1 METGRADAPQSGE
14 SGSCALGGAT
24 WTPRSPVARVRSP
37 SESARL
43 PSLAYSEAFHYGFGS
58 RARRVGPPTPQ
69 PLPEPHLLRLRPTS
83 LRTQD
88 ISHLLTGVF
97 RNLYTNEVVGED
109 LSASLIKARGSED
122 ARHEEF
128 VDELQ
133 RIREVYKQRLDEV
146 EMLERHIIQARAR
159 ALAEKERIMQQ
170 AKVHVLENFITVPP
184 VKSIFRWCVDSELL
198 QKHHLISPDDYY
210 SDTVPFCS
218 APKGVSIPG
227 YSKLT
232 FSCEKHSVPK
242 KHLTKKLKAS
252 SEEMLT
258 KVKDE
263 LNYTVDSRTGDL
275 SLKGKRK
282 TVKAGPSKNAK
293 WMSHLH
299 VPQRELERLLL
310 VRMESRN
317 RFLKNPR
324 FFPPNTPHGGKSL
337 LFPPKKPVLTGDFP
351 SGDLEES
358 CVDTP
363 VFLAKPSIGFFT
375 DYEIGPVYEMVIS
388 LQNTTATSRYLR
400 VIPPSTP
407 YFALGLGMFPGKGGM
422 VAPGMTCQYTVQFF
436 PDCLGDFDDFIL
448 VETQSAHTLLIPLQA
463 RRPPPVLTLSPVLD
477 CGYCL
482 IGGMKITRF
491 ICKNVGFS
499 VGKFCIMPKKS
510 WPPPSFRAVA
520 TIGFVEQPP
529 FGILPSVF
537 ELAPGQA
544 ICMEVLFL
552 PTSLEKAEQTF
563 IVVCDN
569 CQIKELVTVGIGQ
582 LVALDLIYISGE
594 ESHPEPGELT
604 DLTAQ
609 HFIRFEPENLRS
621 TAGKQLIIRNATHVE
636 LAFHWQIMK
645 PNLQS
650 LMPGETYSL
659 DSLKYHPDRETA
671 FSILPERGVLGP
683 HTDHEFIL
691 TFSPHELRDFHS
703 VLQMV
708 LEEVP
713 EPLSLELENLKDSSF
728 SVDDVIVL
736 EIEVK
741 GSVEPFQLLLEPY
754 ALIIPGENYV
764 GINVK
769 KDFKMW
775 NNSKSPIR
783 YLWGKISDCHIIEV
797 EPCAGTIEPN
807 EVEDFELSFTG
818 GVPGPVSQDL
828 LCEIQNSP
836 SPVVLHIE
844 AAFKVP
850 SGGLGNWVGQKGGRG
865 RAQSL
870 LPWQPSD
877 RPLWVCQGPA
887 LVISVSAL
895 QFGLLRLGQKATNS
909 IQIQNISQ
917 LPATWCMKESPVYL
931 QERHEDVSPF
941 DIEPSSG
948 QIHPLGE
955 CRVNIT
961 LEAKQCQRLQTV
973 LELEVVNGTW
983 SYLPVY
989 AEVQEPYVYLQNSH
1003 VEVRNL
1009 YLGVPAKATIT
1020 LINGTLLPTRFHW
1033 SKLLGHQASVCTA
1046 KVSPRRGTLG
1056 PSEERQLN
1064 LELTAHTE
1072 EELSDLALPCTVSG
1086 MTDPLVLGI
1095 SGKPQGLQVAIA
1107 ISMEGSDSS
1116 VPSTALWPGHLEE
1129 LRLDFG
1135 SKVPLRTRMNCQL
1148 ILTNHSPIQT
1158 PFTLKFEYFGS
1169 PQNSLNQKPSLPNMP
1184 PALLKT
1190 SRIREHLAKRE
1201 QLNFME
1207 SMLSHG
1213 KGAAFFP
1220 HISQGTLGAHQQL
1233 SIDITGYAN
1242 MWGEYWDNLICT
1254 VGDLP
1259 PAVIPV
1265 HMAVVGCPI
1274 SSQRTTYYTTDQLQ
1288 KEPIIRFGT
1297 QVSGGDTVTRVLRLN
1312 NSSPCDIRLDWETYT
1327 PEDREDRLLELL
1339 VFYGPP
1345 FPLRDQAGNDLSC
1358 PETPESSSSFWSSS
1372 PSNTSDS
1379 SHEAAQSAEG
1389 SDRASQKIISVV
1401 LREHDGVPADHLYC
1415 ISPKQVVVP
1424 TGGSSTISISYTPMV
1439 LGPEVLHKVECVGY
1453 ALGFMSL
1460 DDEAERELP
1469 GRRHRLQ
1476 DFAAGPLRLDLCGYV
1491 RPAQL
1496 SMELDYGGGV
1506 EFRHQASDLIP
1517 EQPCTGVLS
1526 ELMTTHHLKL
1536 TNTTEIPQYFQLLV
1550 SRPFSVSQEGASRS
1564 RRAPGPGREQ
1574 GCEEEPA
1581 KASKQLVLHPQE
1593 NMLVN
1598 VSFSLSLELLSY
1610 QKLPADQM
1618 LPGVDIRQH
1627 ASGEKEMVF
1636 TQSLLLEYANHTTQV
1651 VPLRATVAVPEL
1663 QLSTSWVDFG
1673 TCFVNQERV
1682 REVYLMNLSG
1692 CRSYWAVLM
1701 GQQDPDKDL
1710 AAFRVSPNSGLLE
1723 ARLVNAPPNTITLQ
1737 VFFTAR
1743 SSELYESTLVVE
1755 GMLGEKAC
1763 TLRLRGRG
1771 SYDERYMS
1779 LHQL

>member
-1 METGRADAPQSGE
+1 METGRGREGLSAE
-14 SGSCALGGAT
+14 SGSYAFRGAT
-24 WTPRSPVARVRSP
+24 WTPTSHLAGIRSP
-37 SESARL
+37 SESAWL
-43 PSLAYSEAFHYGFGS
+43 SSLTYSEAFHYGFGG
-58 RARRVGPPTPQ
+58 RARR
-69 PLPEPHLLRLRPTS
+69 PLPEPQLLSLRPTS
-83 LRTQD
+83 LRSQD
-88 ISHLLTGVF
+88 ISHLLTGLF
-97 RNLYTNEVVGED
+97 RNLYTNEVIGED
-109 LSASLIKARGSED
+109 LSANLIKARGSED

-133 RIREVYKQRLDEV
+133 RVRRPRSPARSLPLLSGDAVASRPRTVRGVPGRAPRKAGPRRTQPLDKC
-146 EMLERHIIQARAR
+146 Q
-159 ALAEKERIMQQ
+159 
-170 AKVHVLENFITVPP
+170 
-184 VKSIFRWCVDSELL
+184 
-198 QKHHLISPDDYY
+198 HLP
-210 SDTVPFCS
+210 
-218 APKGVSIPG
+218 GVSVPG
-227 YSKLT
+227 CSKLT
-232 FSCEKHSVPK
+232 FGCEKRSVPK
-242 KHLTKKLKAS
+242 KHLTKKLEAS
-252 SEEMLT
+252 CQKTLIKSQ
-258 KVKDE
+258 DE
-263 LNYTVDSRTGDL
+263 LDYTVDSLTGDL
-275 SLKGKRK
+275 CSKAKRK
-282 TVKAGPSKNAK
+282 AVKVVSLGL
-293 WMSHLH
+293 MSLGH
-299 VPQRELERLLL
+299 VHCYLKEL
-310 VRMESRN
+310 
-317 RFLKNPR
+317 P
-324 FFPPNTPHGGKSL
+324 
-337 LFPPKKPVLTGDFP
+337 LTFGQ
-351 SGDLEES
+351 
-358 CVDTP
+358 
-363 VFLAKPSIGFFT
+363 
-375 DYEIGPVYEMVIS
+375 MVIS

-400 VIPPSTP
+400 VLPPSTP

-422 VAPGMTCQYTVQFF
+422 VAPGMTCQYIVQFF

-448 VETQSAHTLLIPLQA
+448 VETQSAHPLLIPLQA

-482 IGGMKITRF
+482 IGGMKVTRF

-520 TIGFVEQPP
+520 TIGFIEQHP

-544 ICMEVLFL
+544 ICVEVLFL

-563 IVVCDN
+563 IIVCDN

-594 ESHPEPGELT
+594 ESQPEPGELT

-609 HFIRFEPENLRS
+609 HFIRFEPENLQS
-621 TAGKQLIIRNATHVE
+621 TARKQLIIRNATHVE

-645 PNLQS
+645 PNLQP

-671 FSILPERGVLGP
+671 FSILPERGVLSP

-691 TFSPHELRDFHS
+691 SFSPHEPRDFHS

-708 LEEVP
+708 LEDVP
-713 EPLSLELENLKDSSF
+713 EPMNLEQENLKDFSY

-736 EIEVK
+736 DIEVK
-741 GSVEPFQLLLEPY
+741 GSVEPFQVLLEPY
-754 ALIIPGENYV
+754 ALIIPGENYI

-769 KDFKMW
+769 KNFKMW

-797 EPCAGTIEPN
+797 EPCMGTIEPS

-818 GVPGPVSQDL
+818 GVPGPTSQDL

-844 AAFKVP
+844 AAFK
-850 SGGLGNWVGQKGGRG
+850 
-865 RAQSL
+865 
-870 LPWQPSD
+870 
-877 RPLWVCQGPA
+877 GPA
-887 LVISVSAL
+887 LVINVSAL
-895 QFGLLRLGQKATNS
+895 QFGLLRLGQKATDS
-909 IQIQNISQ
+909 IQIQNVSQ
-917 LPATWCMKESPVYL
+917 LPATWCMKESLVCL
-931 QERHEDVSPF
+931 QERREGVSPF

-973 LELEVVNGTW
+973 LELEV
-983 SYLPVY
+983 
-989 AEVQEPYVYLQNSH
+989 
-1003 VEVRNL
+1003 
-1009 YLGVPAKATIT
+1009 
-1020 LINGTLLPTRFHW
+1020 
-1033 SKLLGHQASVCTA
+1033 LLGRQASVCTA
-1046 KVSPRRGTLG
+1046 RASPRRGTLG
-1056 PSEERQLN
+1056 PSEERHIS
-1064 LELTAHTE
+1064 LELATHTQD
-1072 EELSDLALPCTVSG
+1072 ELSDLALPCTVSG
-1086 MTDPLVLGI
+1086 MKEPLVLGI

-1107 ISMEGSDSS
+1107 ISMEGSDSRGLSGRGQGWPVTSCPGPGRGS
-1116 VPSTALWPGHLEE
+1116 VPSTELWPGRLEE

-1135 SKVPLRTRMNCQL
+1135 SKVPLRTHVSCPL
-1148 ILTNHSPIQT
+1148 ILTNRSPIQT

-1169 PQNSLNQKPSLPNMP
+1169 PQDSLNQKPSVPDMP

-1190 SRIREHLAKRE
+1190 SRIREHLARRE

-1220 HISQGTLGAHQQL
+1220 HISQGMLGAHQQL
-1233 SIDITGYAN
+1233 SIDISGYAN

-1259 PAVIPV
+1259 PTVIPV

-1274 SSQRTTYYTTDQLQ
+1274 SSRRTTYYTTDPLQ
-1288 KEPIIRFGT
+1288 KEPVVRFGT

-1327 PEDREDRLLELL
+1327 PEDREDRLVELL
-1339 VFYGPP
+1339 VYYGPP
-1345 FPLRDQAGNDLSC
+1345 FPLRDQAGNDFSC
-1358 PETPESSSSFWSSS
+1358 PETPERSSSFWSPS
-1372 PSNTSDS
+1372 PSGASDS
-1379 SHEAAQSAEG
+1379 SHEAAQAAE
-1389 SDRASQKIISVV
+1389 DRCGVSNRARQKLISVL
-1401 LREHDGVPADHLYC
+1401 LREHDGVPADHLYS

-1424 TGGSSTISISYTPMV
+1424 AGGSSTISISFSPTG
-1439 LGPEVLHKVECVGY
+1439 LGAGIPHKMACLGY

-1460 DDEAERELP
+1460 DEEVERELP
-1469 GRRHRLQ
+1469 GRRRRLQ
-1476 DFAAGPLRLDLCGYV
+1476 DFAVGPLRLDLCSYV

-1496 SMELDYGGGV
+1496 SVELDYGGGV

-1526 ELMTTHHLKL
+1526 ELLSTHHLKL
-1536 TNTTEIPQYFQLLV
+1536 SNTTEIPQYFRLLV
-1550 SRPFSVSQEGASRS
+1550 SRPFSVAQGGASRS
-1564 RRAPGPGREQ
+1564 RSAPGPEP
-1574 GCEEEPA
+1574 GCEEEQA
-1581 KASKQLVLHPQE
+1581 TGGKRLVLHPQE

-1618 LPGVDIRQH
+1618 LPGVDIRQR

-1636 TQSLLLEYANHTTQV
+1636 TQNLLLEYANQTAQV

-1673 TCFVNQERV
+1673 TCFVNQGQV
-1682 REVYLMNLSG
+1682 REVDLMNLSG
-1692 CRSYWAVLM
+1692 CRSYWAVLT
-1701 GQQDPDKDL
+1701 GQQEPDKDP

-1723 ARLVNAPPNTITLQ
+1723 ARLVNAPPNSITLQ

-1755 GMLGEKAC
+1755 GVLGEKAC

-1771 SYDERYMS
+1771 SYDEKYVS
-1779 LHQL
+1779 PHQL

>member
-1 METGRADAPQSGE
+1 METGRASGRLSAE
-14 SGSCALGGAT
+14 SRSYAFQGAT
-24 WTPRSPVARVRSP
+24 WTPTSPAAGGRSL
-37 SESARL
+37 SESTRL
-43 PSLAYSEAFHYGFGS
+43 SSLTHSEASHYGVAG
-58 RARRVGPPTPQ
+58 RARPVGPFTLQ
-69 PLPEPHLLRLRPTS
+69 PLSEPQLLSLRPTS

-88 ISHLLTGVF
+88 ISHLLTSVF
-97 RNLYTNEVVGED
+97 RNLYTNEVIGED
-109 LSASLIKARGSED
+109 LCASLIKARGSED

-159 ALAEKERIMQQ
+159 ALAEDERITQMAQ
-170 AKVHVLENFITVPP
+170 VHVLDTFVKLPP
-184 VKSIFRWCVDSELL
+184 AKTMFRWCVDSELL

-210 SDTVPFCS
+210 SDIVPFCS
-218 APKGVSIPG
+218 APKGISMPG
-227 YSKLT
+227 CSKLT
-232 FSCEKHSVPK
+232 FSCEKRSVPK
-242 KHLTKKLKAS
+242 KNLIKKLEAS
-252 SEEMLT
+252 CKMLT
-258 KVKDE
+258 KSEDE
-263 LNYTVDSRTGDL
+263 LDYTVDSLTGDL
-275 SLKGKRK
+275 CSKAKRK
-282 TVKAGPSKNAK
+282 AVKKAGPPKNKK
-293 WMSHLH
+293 WMSHLR

-310 VRMESRN
+310 ARMESRN
-317 RFLKNPR
+317 HFLKNPR
-324 FFPPNTPHGGKSL
+324 FFPPNTPYGGKSL
-337 LFPPKKPVLTGDFP
+337 LFPSKKPVLA
-351 SGDLEES
+351 GDLEQS
-358 CVDTP
+358 CADTP
-363 VFLAKPSIGFFT
+363 VFLAKPSVGFFT

-400 VIPPSTP
+400 VLPPSTP

-422 VAPGMTCQYTVQFF
+422 VAPGMTCQFIVQFF

-463 RRPPPVLTLSPVLD
+463 RRAPPMLTLSPVLD

-499 VGKFCIMPKKS
+499 VGKFCVMPKKS

-544 ICMEVLFL
+544 ICIEVLFL
-552 PTSLEKAEQTF
+552 PMNLEKAEQTF
-563 IVVCDN
+563 IIVCDN

-609 HFIRFEPENLRS
+609 HFIRFEPENLQS
-621 TAGKQLIIRNATHVE
+621 TAKKQLIIRNATHVE

-645 PNLQS
+645 PNLQPR
-650 LMPGETYSL
+650 MPGESYSL
-659 DSLKYHPDRETA
+659 ESLKYHPDRETA
-671 FSILPERGVLGP
+671 FSVLPDRGLLSP
-683 HTDHEFIL
+683 HADYEFIL
-691 TFSPHELRDFHS
+691 SFSPHEPRDFHS

-713 EPLSLELENLKDSSF
+713 EPVNLDLENRKDSSC
-728 SVDDVIVL
+728 SMDDVIVL

-741 GSVEPFQLLLEPY
+741 GSVEPFQVLLEPY
-754 ALIIPGENYV
+754 ALIIPGENYI
-764 GINVK
+764 GTNVK
-769 KDFKMW
+769 KNFKMW

-797 EPCAGTIEPN
+797 EPCMGTIEPS

-818 GVPGPVSQDL
+818 GVPGPTSQDL

-836 SPVVLHIE
+836 LPVVLHIE
-844 AAFKVP
+844 AAFK
-850 SGGLGNWVGQKGGRG
+850 
-865 RAQSL
+865 
-870 LPWQPSD
+870 
-877 RPLWVCQGPA
+877 GPA

-895 QFGLLRLGQKATNS
+895 QFGLLRLGQKATDS
-909 IQIQNISQ
+909 IQIQNVSQ
-917 LPATWCMKESPVYL
+917 LLATWCMKESLVCL
-931 QERHEDVSPF
+931 QERGEDVSPF

-955 CRVNIT
+955 CRVTIT

-973 LELEVVNGTW
+973 LELEVVNGAW

-989 AEVQEPYVYLQNSH
+989 AEVQEPHVYLQSSH
-1003 VEVRNL
+1003 MEVTNL
-1009 YLGVPAKATIT
+1009 YLGVPTKTTIT
-1020 LINGTLLPTRFHW
+1020 IINGTLLPTRFHW
-1033 SKLLGHQASVCTA
+1033 GKLLGRQASVCTA
-1046 KVSPRRGTLG
+1046 KISPRRGTLG

-1064 LELTAHTE
+1064 LELTAHTQ
-1072 EELSDLALPCTVSG
+1072 EELTDLAFPCTVSG
-1086 MTDPLVLGI
+1086 MKEPLVLGI

-1107 ISMEGSDSS
+1107 ISMEDSDSS
-1116 VPSTALWPGHLEE
+1116 VPSTELCPDRLEE
-1129 LRLDFG
+1129 LHLDFG
-1135 SKVPLRTRMNCQL
+1135 STVPLRTRVSCRL

-1158 PFTLKFEYFGS
+1158 PFTLQFEYFGS
-1169 PQNSLNQKPSLPNMP
+1169 PQNSLTQKASLPDMP

-1190 SRIREHLAKRE
+1190 SRIREQLAKRE

-1207 SMLSHG
+1207 NMLSHG

-1220 HISQGTLGAHQQL
+1220 HISQGMLGAHQQL

-1288 KEPIIRFGT
+1288 KEPVIRFGT
-1297 QVSGGDTVTRVLRLN
+1297 QVSGGDTVTRILRLN
-1312 NSSPCDIRLDWETYT
+1312 NSSPCDIRLDWETYM
-1327 PEDREDRLLELL
+1327 PEGREDRLVELL

-1345 FPLRDQAGNDLSC
+1345 FPLRDQAGNDLLC
-1358 PETPESSSSFWSSS
+1358 PETPESSSPFLSPS

-1379 SHEAAQSAEG
+1379 SHEAAQTAED
-1389 SDRASQKIISVV
+1389 SSCVSNRVSQKLISVI

-1424 TGGSSTISISYTPMV
+1424 AAGSSTICISFTPMV
-1439 LGPEVLHKVECVGY
+1439 LGPDVLHKVECVGY

-1460 DDEAERELP
+1460 DNEVERELP
-1469 GRRHRLQ
+1469 GRRRRLQ
-1476 DFAAGPLRLDLCGYV
+1476 DFAAGPLRLDLCSYV

-1506 EFRHQASDLIP
+1506 EFWHQASDLIP

-1526 ELMTTHHLKL
+1526 ELVTTHHVKL
-1536 TNTTEIPQYFQLLV
+1536 SNTTEIPQYFQLLV

-1564 RRAPGPGREQ
+1564 RSAPGWSRG
-1574 GCEEEPA
+1574 GEEEQA
-1581 KASKQLVLHPQE
+1581 AASKQLVLYPKE

-1618 LPGVDIRQH
+1618 LPGVDIQQR

-1636 TQSLLLEYANHTTQV
+1636 TQNLLLEHANQTTQV
-1651 VPLRATVAVPEL
+1651 VPLRARVAVPEL

-1673 TCFVNQERV
+1673 TCFVNQGRV
-1682 REVYLMNLSG
+1682 QEVYLMNLSG

-1701 GQQDPDKDL
+1701 GQQEPDKDA
-1710 AAFRVSPNSGLLE
+1710 AAFKVSPNSGLLE
-1723 ARLVNAPPNTITLQ
+1723 ARLVNGPPNTVTLQ
-1737 VFFTAR
+1737 VFFTA
-1743 SSELYESTLVVE
+1743 SMLYESTLVVE

-1763 TLRLRGRG
+1763 TLRLRGQG
-1771 SYDERYMS
+1771 SYDEKYMS
-1779 LHQL
+1779 PHQL

>member
-1 METGRADAPQSGE
+1 METGGAEAPQSGE
-14 SGSCALGGAT
+14 SGSCALGAAT
-24 WTPRSPVARVRSP
+24 WTAASRVARGRSP
-37 SESARL
+37 SEATRL

-88 ISHLLTGVF
+88 VSHLLTGVF
-97 RNLYTNEVVGED
+97 RNLYTDEVVGAD
-109 LSASLIKARGSED
+109 LSASLIKARGGED

-128 VDELQ
+128 VDELR

-242 KHLTKKLKAS
+242 KHLTKKLEAS
-252 SEEMLT
+252 CEEMLT

-263 LNYTVDSRTGDL
+263 LDYTVDSQTGDL
-275 SLKGKRK
+275 SLKGKCK

-324 FFPPNTPHGGKSL
+324 FFPPNTPQGGKSL
-337 LFPPKKPVLTGDFP
+337 LFPPKKPMLTGDFP

-544 ICMEVLFL
+544 VCMEVLFL

-594 ESHPEPGELT
+594 ESHLEPGELT

-609 HFIRFEPENLRS
+609 HFIRFEPENLQS
-621 TAGKQLIIRNATHVE
+621 TARKQLIIRNATHVE

-844 AAFKVP
+844 AAFK
-850 SGGLGNWVGQKGGRG
+850 
-865 RAQSL
+865 
-870 LPWQPSD
+870 
-877 RPLWVCQGPA
+877 GPA

-917 LPATWCMKESPVYL
+917 LPATWCMKESPVCL

-989 AEVQEPYVYLQNSH
+989 AEVQEPYVYLQSSH

-1086 MTDPLVLGI
+1086 MKEPLVLGI

-1107 ISMEGSDSS
+1107 ISMEGSDS
-1116 VPSTALWPGHLEE
+1116 STALWPGHLEE

-1439 LGPEVLHKVECVGY
+1439 LGPEVLHKVKCVGY

-1526 ELMTTHHLKL
+1526 ELVTTHHLKL

-1564 RRAPGPGREQ
+1564 RRAPGPGRE
-1574 GCEEEPA
+1574 EEPA
-1581 KASKQLVLHPQE
+1581 TASKQLVLHPQE

-1723 ARLVNAPPNTITLQ
+1723 ARLVNGPPNTITLQ

-1779 LHQL
+1779 PHQL

>member
-1 METGRADAPQSGE
+1 M
-14 SGSCALGGAT
+14 
-24 WTPRSPVARVRSP
+24 
-37 SESARL
+37 
-43 PSLAYSEAFHYGFGS
+43 
-58 RARRVGPPTPQ
+58 
-69 PLPEPHLLRLRPTS
+69 
-83 LRTQD
+83 
-88 ISHLLTGVF
+88 
-97 RNLYTNEVVGED
+97 
-109 LSASLIKARGSED
+109 
-122 ARHEEF
+122 
-128 VDELQ
+128 
-133 RIREVYKQRLDEV
+133 
-146 EMLERHIIQARAR
+146 
-159 ALAEKERIMQQ
+159 
-170 AKVHVLENFITVPP
+170 
-184 VKSIFRWCVDSELL
+184 FRWCVDSELL

-210 SDTVPFCS
+210 SDIVPFCS
-218 APKGVSIPG
+218 APKGIFMPG
-227 YSKLT
+227 CSKLT
-232 FSCEKHSVPK
+232 FSCEKRSVPK
-242 KHLTKKLKAS
+242 KNLIKKLEAS
-252 SEEMLT
+252 CKMLT
-258 KVKDE
+258 KSEDE
-263 LNYTVDSRTGDL
+263 LDYTVDSLTGDL
-275 SLKGKRK
+275 CSKANRK
-282 TVKAGPSKNAK
+282 AIKKAGPPKNK
-293 WMSHLH
+293 TWMSHLH

-310 VRMESRN
+310 ARMESRN
-317 RFLKNPR
+317 HFLKNPR
-324 FFPPNTPHGGKSL
+324 FFPPNTPYGGKSL
-337 LFPPKKPVLTGDFP
+337 LFPPKKPLLV
-351 SGDLEES
+351 GDLEQS
-358 CVDTP
+358 CADTP
-363 VFLAKPSIGFFT
+363 VFLAKPSVGFFT

-400 VIPPSTP
+400 VLPPSTP

-422 VAPGMTCQYTVQFF
+422 VAPGMTCQFIVQFF

-463 RRPPPVLTLSPVLD
+463 RRAPPVLTLSPVLD

-491 ICKNVGFS
+491 VCKNVGFS
-499 VGKFCIMPKKS
+499 VGKFCVMPKKS

-552 PTSLEKAEQTF
+552 PTNLEKAEQTF
-563 IVVCDN
+563 IIVCDN

-609 HFIRFEPENLRS
+609 HFIRFEPENLQS
-621 TAGKQLIIRNATHVE
+621 TAKKQLIIRNVTHVE

-645 PNLQS
+645 PNLQP
-650 LMPGETYSL
+650 LMPGESYSL
-659 DSLKYHPDRETA
+659 ESLKYHPDRETA
-671 FSILPERGVLGP
+671 FSILPDRGLLSP
-683 HTDHEFIL
+683 HADHEFIL
-691 TFSPHELRDFHS
+691 SFSPHESRDFHS

-713 EPLSLELENLKDSSF
+713 EPMNLDLENWKDSSC
-728 SVDDVIVL
+728 SMDDVIVL

-741 GSVEPFQLLLEPY
+741 GSVEPFQVLLEPY
-754 ALIIPGENYV
+754 ALIIPGENYI

-769 KDFKMW
+769 KNFKMW

-797 EPCAGTIEPN
+797 EPCMGTIEPS

-818 GVPGPVSQDL
+818 GVPGPTSQDL

-836 SPVVLHIE
+836 LPVVLHVE
-844 AAFKVP
+844 AAFK
-850 SGGLGNWVGQKGGRG
+850 
-865 RAQSL
+865 
-870 LPWQPSD
+870 
-877 RPLWVCQGPA
+877 GPA

-895 QFGLLRLGQKATNS
+895 QFGLLRLGQKAMDS
-909 IQIQNISQ
+909 IQIQNVSQ
-917 LPATWCMKESPVYL
+917 LLATWCMKESLVCL
-931 QERHEDVSPF
+931 QERGEDVSPF

-955 CRVNIT
+955 CRVTIT

-973 LELEVVNGTW
+973 LELEVVNGAW

-989 AEVQEPYVYLQNSH
+989 AEVQEPHVYLQSSH
-1003 VEVRNL
+1003 MEVTNL
-1009 YLGVPAKATIT
+1009 YLGVPTKTTIT
-1020 LINGTLLPTRFHW
+1020 LINGTLLPTQFHW
-1033 SKLLGHQASVCTA
+1033 GKLLGRQASVCTA
-1046 KVSPRRGTLG
+1046 KISPRRGTLG

-1064 LELTAHTE
+1064 LELTAHTQ
-1072 EELSDLALPCTVSG
+1072 EELIDLAFPCTVSG
-1086 MTDPLVLGI
+1086 MKEPLVLGI

-1107 ISMEGSDSS
+1107 ISMEDSGSS
-1116 VPSTALWPGHLEE
+1116 VPSMELCPDRLEE

-1135 SKVPLRTRMNCQL
+1135 STVPLRTRVSCRL
-1148 ILTNHSPIQT
+1148 TLTNHSPIQT
-1158 PFTLKFEYFGS
+1158 PFTLQFEYFGS
-1169 PQNSLNQKPSLPNMP
+1169 PQNSLTQKASLPNMP

-1220 HISQGTLGAHQQL
+1220 HISQGMLGAHQQL
-1233 SIDITGYAN
+1233 SIDIAGYAN

-1288 KEPIIRFGT
+1288 KEPVIRFGT
-1297 QVSGGDTVTRVLRLN
+1297 QVSGGDTVTRILRLN
-1312 NSSPCDIRLDWETYT
+1312 NSSPCDIRLDWETYM
-1327 PEDREDRLLELL
+1327 PEDREDRLVELL

-1345 FPLRDQAGNDLSC
+1345 FPLRDQAGNDLLC
-1358 PETPESSSSFWSSS
+1358 PETPESSSSFSSPS

-1379 SHEAAQSAEG
+1379 SHEAVQTAKDS
-1389 SDRASQKIISVV
+1389 SCVSNKVSQKFISVI

-1424 TGGSSTISISYTPMV
+1424 AGGSSTISISFTPMV
-1439 LGPEVLHKVECVGY
+1439 LGPDVLHKVECVGY

-1460 DDEAERELP
+1460 DDEVERELL
-1469 GRRHRLQ
+1469 GRRRRLQ
-1476 DFAAGPLRLDLCGYV
+1476 DFAAGPRKLDLCSYV

-1506 EFRHQASDLIP
+1506 EFWHQASDLIP

-1526 ELMTTHHLKL
+1526 ELVTTHHVKL
-1536 TNTTEIPQYFQLLV
+1536 SNTTEIPQYFRLLV

-1564 RRAPGPGREQ
+1564 RRAPGQARG
-1574 GCEEEPA
+1574 GEEEQA
-1581 KASKQLVLHPQE
+1581 TASKQLVLYPQE

-1618 LPGVDIRQH
+1618 LPGVDIQQR

-1636 TQSLLLEYANHTTQV
+1636 TQNLLLEYANQTTQV

-1673 TCFVNQERV
+1673 TCFVNQGQV
-1682 REVYLMNLSG
+1682 QEVYLMNLSG

-1701 GQQDPDKDL
+1701 GQQEPDKDA

-1723 ARLVNAPPNTITLQ
+1723 ARLVNGPPNTITLQ

-1743 SSELYESTLVVE
+1743 YQPLPAFPKARAPFLTSASDPHPHRSSMLYESTLVVE

-1763 TLRLRGRG
+1763 TLRLRGQG
-1771 SYDERYMS
+1771 SYDEKYMS
-1779 LHQL
+1779 PHQL

>member
-1 METGRADAPQSGE
+1 METGRARDRLSAE
-14 SGSCALGGAT
+14 SGSYAFRGAT
-24 WTPRSPVARVRSP
+24 WTPTSHLAGIRSP
-37 SESARL
+37 SESTWL
-43 PSLAYSEAFHYGFGS
+43 SSLTHSEAFHYSFGG
-58 RARRVGPPTPQ
+58 RARRVGPLTLQ
-69 PLPEPHLLRLRPTS
+69 PLPEPQLLSLRPTS
-83 LRTQD
+83 LRSQD
-88 ISHLLTGVF
+88 ISHLLTGLF
-97 RNLYTNEVVGED
+97 RNLYTNEVIGED

-133 RIREVYKQRLDEV
+133 RIRKVYKQRLDEI

-159 ALAEKERIMQQ
+159 ALAEKERIMQL
-170 AKVHVLENFITVPP
+170 AEVHVLDTFLKMPP
-184 VKSIFRWCVDSELL
+184 VKTMFRWCVDSELL
-198 QKHHLISPDDYY
+198 QKHHLICPDDYY
-210 SDTVPFCS
+210 SDMVPFCS
-218 APKGVSIPG
+218 APKGVSVPG
-227 YSKLT
+227 CSKLT
-232 FSCEKHSVPK
+232 FSCEKCSVPK
-242 KHLTKKLKAS
+242 KHLTKKLEAS
-252 SEEMLT
+252 CKKTLT
-258 KVKDE
+258 KSQDE
-263 LNYTVDSRTGDL
+263 LDYTVDSLTGDL
-275 SLKGKRK
+275 CSKAKRK
-282 TVKAGPSKNAK
+282 AVKKAGPPKNKK

-310 VRMESRN
+310 ARMESRN
-317 RFLKNPR
+317 HFLKNPR
-324 FFPPNTPHGGKSL
+324 FFPPNTPYGGKSL
-337 LFPPKKPVLTGDFP
+337 LFPPKKPVLTGDFQG
-351 SGDLEES
+351 GDLEQS
-358 CVDTP
+358 CADTP

-388 LQNTTATSRYLR
+388 LQNITATGRYLR
-400 VIPPSTP
+400 VLPPSTP
-407 YFALGLGMFPGKGGM
+407 HFALGLGMFPGKGGM
-422 VAPGMTCQYTVQFF
+422 VAPGMTCQYIVQFF

-482 IGGMKITRF
+482 IGGMKVTRF

-520 TIGFVEQPP
+520 TIGFVEQRP

-563 IVVCDN
+563 IIICDN

-594 ESHPEPGELT
+594 ESQPEPGELT

-609 HFIRFEPENLRS
+609 HFIRFEPENLQS
-621 TAGKQLIIRNATHVE
+621 TARKQLIIRNATHVE

-645 PNLQS
+645 PNLQP

-671 FSILPERGVLGP
+671 FSILPGRGVLSP

-691 TFSPHELRDFHS
+691 SFSPREPRDFHS

-713 EPLSLELENLKDSSF
+713 EPMNLEQENLKDSSY

-736 EIEVK
+736 DIEVK
-741 GSVEPFQLLLEPY
+741 GSVEPFQILLEPY
-754 ALIIPGENYV
+754 ALIIPGENYI

-769 KDFKMW
+769 KNFKMW
-775 NNSKSPIR
+775 NNSKSRIR

-797 EPCAGTIEPN
+797 EPCMGTIEPN

-818 GVPGPVSQDL
+818 GVPGPTSQDL

-844 AAFKVP
+844 AAFK
-850 SGGLGNWVGQKGGRG
+850 
-865 RAQSL
+865 
-870 LPWQPSD
+870 
-877 RPLWVCQGPA
+877 GPA
-887 LVISVSAL
+887 LVINVSAL
-895 QFGLLRLGQKATNS
+895 QFGLLRLGQKATDS
-909 IQIQNISQ
+909 IQIQNVSP
-917 LPATWCMKESPVYL
+917 LPATWCMKESLVCL
-931 QERHEDVSPF
+931 QERREGVSPF

-961 LEAKQCQRLQTV
+961 WEAKQCQRLQTI
-973 LELEVVNGTW
+973 LELEVVNGAW

-989 AEVQEPYVYLQNSH
+989 AEVQEPHVYLQSSH
-1003 VEVRNL
+1003 VEVTNL
-1009 YLGVPAKATIT
+1009 YVGVPTKATVT

-1033 SKLLGHQASVCTA
+1033 GKLLGHQASVCTA
-1046 KVSPRRGTLG
+1046 KASPRRGTLG
-1056 PSEERQLN
+1056 PSEECHIS
-1064 LELTAHTE
+1064 LELAAHTQD
-1072 EELSDLALPCTVSG
+1072 ELSDLALPCTVSG
-1086 MTDPLVLGI
+1086 MKEPLVLGI

-1116 VPSTALWPGHLEE
+1116 VPSMELWPGRLEE

-1135 SKVPLRTRMNCQL
+1135 SKVPLRTRVSCHL
-1148 ILTNHSPIQT
+1148 ILTNRSPMQT

-1169 PQNSLNQKPSLPNMP
+1169 PQDSLNQKPSLWE
-1184 PALLKT
+1184 T
-1190 SRIREHLAKRE
+1190 C
-1201 QLNFME
+1201 
-1207 SMLSHG
+1207 
-1213 KGAAFFP
+1213 
-1220 HISQGTLGAHQQL
+1220 HQQ
-1233 SIDITGYAN
+1233 
-1242 MWGEYWDNLICT
+1242 
-1254 VGDLP
+1254 
-1259 PAVIPV
+1259 
-1265 HMAVVGCPI
+1265 
-1274 SSQRTTYYTTDQLQ
+1274 SSRCIWQWWAAPSAPGGP
-1288 KEPIIRFGT
+1288 PIIPL
-1297 QVSGGDTVTRVLRLN
+1297 TRCRRNL
-1312 NSSPCDIRLDWETYT
+1312 SSDIRLDWETYT
-1327 PEDREDRLLELL
+1327 PEDREDRLVELL
-1339 VFYGPP
+1339 VYYGPP
-1345 FPLRDQAGNDLSC
+1345 FPLRDQAGNDLLC
-1358 PETPESSSSFWSSS
+1358 PETPESSSSFWSPS
-1372 PSNTSDS
+1372 PFSALDF
-1379 SHEAAQSAEG
+1379 SHEAAQAAEDRCSV
-1389 SDRASQKIISVV
+1389 SDRARQKLISVV
-1401 LREHDGVPADHLYC
+1401 LQEHDGVPADHLYS

-1424 TGGSSTISISYTPMV
+1424 AGGSSTISISFSPTG
-1439 LGPEVLHKVECVGY
+1439 LGTSIPHKVACVGY

-1460 DDEAERELP
+1460 DDEVERELP
-1469 GRRHRLQ
+1469 GRRRRLQ
-1476 DFAAGPLRLDLCGYV
+1476 DFAAGPLRLDLCSYV

-1496 SMELDYGGGV
+1496 SVEELDYGGGV

-1517 EQPCTGVLS
+1517 EWPCTGVLS
-1526 ELMTTHHLKL
+1526 ELLTTHHLKL
-1536 TNTTEIPQYFQLLV
+1536 SNTTEIPQYFRLLV

-1564 RRAPGPGREQ
+1564 RRAPGQERGH
-1574 GCEEEPA
+1574 EEEQA
-1581 KASKQLVLHPQE
+1581 TGGKQLVLHPQE

-1610 QKLPADQM
+1610 QRLPADQM
-1618 LPGVDIRQH
+1618 LPGVDIRQR

-1636 TQSLLLEYANHTTQV
+1636 TQNLLLEYANQTTQV

-1673 TCFVNQERV
+1673 TCFVNQGQV

-1701 GQQDPDKDL
+1701 GQQEPAKDP

-1743 SSELYESTLVVE
+1743 SSELYSSTLVVE
-1755 GMLGEKAC
+1755 GVLGEKAC
-1763 TLRLRGRG
+1763 TLRLRGQG
-1771 SYDERYMS
+1771 SCDEKYVS
-1779 LHQL
+1779 PHQL

>member
-1 METGRADAPQSGE
+1 METGRAGDRLSAE
-14 SGSCALGGAT
+14 SGSCAFGGAT
-24 WTPRSPVARVRSP
+24 WTPASRQARVRSP
-37 SESARL
+37 SESTRL
-43 PSLAYSEAFHYGFGS
+43 SSVACSEASHYGFGG
-58 RARRVGPPTPQ
+58 RARRAGPAALR
-69 PLPEPHLLRLRPTS
+69 PLPEPPLLRLRPTS

-88 ISHLLTGVF
+88 ISHLLTGLF
-97 RNLYTNEVVGED
+97 RSLYTNEVIGED
-109 LSASLIKARGSED
+109 LSANLIKARGSQD

-128 VDELQ
+128 VDELR
-133 RIREVYKQRLDEV
+133 RIRELYKQRLDEI
-146 EMLERHIIQARAR
+146 EMLERHIIQGRAR

-170 AKVHVLENFITVPP
+170 ADVHAQETFIKIPP
-184 VKSIFRWCVDSELL
+184 VKSIFRWCVDSVLL
-198 QKHHLISPDDYY
+198 QKHHLICPDDYY

-218 APKGVSIPG
+218 APKGISVPG
-227 YSKLT
+227 CSKLT
-232 FSCEKHSVPK
+232 FSCEKRSVPK
-242 KHLTKKLKAS
+242 KHLTKKLEDPCRK
-252 SEEMLT
+252 MLT
-258 KVKDE
+258 KSDE
-263 LNYTVDSRTGDL
+263 ELDYTVDSLTWDS
-275 SLKGKRK
+275 SLEAKRK
-282 TVKAGPSKNAK
+282 TVQKTGPPKNK
-293 WMSHLH
+293 NWMNHLP

-310 VRMESRN
+310 ATMDSRI

-324 FFPPNTPHGGKSL
+324 FFPPNTLRGGTSL
-337 LFPPKKPVLTGDFP
+337 LFPPKKPVLTGDLQ
-351 SGDLEES
+351 SGEPVES
-358 CVDTP
+358 CADTP

-375 DYEIGPVYEMVIS
+375 DYEVGPVYEMAIS
-388 LQNTTATSRYLR
+388 LQNTTAASRCLR

-422 VAPGMTCQYTVQFF
+422 VAPGMTCQYMVQFS

-448 VETQSAHTLLIPLQA
+448 VETQSAHTLVIPLQA

-491 ICKNVGFS
+491 LCKNVGFS

-510 WPPPSFRAVA
+510 WPPLSFRAVA
-520 TIGFVEQPP
+520 TLGFVEQPP
-529 FGILPSVF
+529 FGILPSMF

-544 ICMEVLFL
+544 VYVEVLFL
-552 PTSLEKAEQTF
+552 PTSLEKAQQTF
-563 IVVCDN
+563 VIVCDN

-594 ESHPEPGELT
+594 ESQPEPGELT
-604 DLTAQ
+604 DVTAQ
-609 HFIRFEPENLRS
+609 HFIRFEPENVQS
-621 TAGKQLIIRNATHVE
+621 TARKQLIIRNATHVE

-645 PNLQS
+645 PNLHP
-650 LMPGETYSL
+650 LMPGETYSM

-671 FSILPERGVLGP
+671 FSVLPERGVLSP

-691 TFSPHELRDFHS
+691 SFSPRELRDFHS

-713 EPLSLELENLKDSSF
+713 EPTSLELETLKDCSCSA
-728 SVDDVIVL
+728 DDIIVL

-741 GSVEPFQLLLEPY
+741 GSVEPFQVLLEPY
-754 ALIIPGENYV
+754 ALIIPGENYI

-775 NNSKSPIR
+775 NNSKSPVR
-783 YLWGKISDCHIIEV
+783 YLWGKVSDCHIIDV

-818 GVPGPVSQDL
+818 GVPGPTSQDL
-828 LCEIQNSP
+828 PCEIQNSP

-844 AAFKVP
+844 AAFK
-850 SGGLGNWVGQKGGRG
+850 
-865 RAQSL
+865 
-870 LPWQPSD
+870 
-877 RPLWVCQGPA
+877 GPA
-887 LVISVSAL
+887 LVIKASAL
-895 QFGLLRLGQKATNS
+895 QFGLLRLGQKATDS

-917 LPATWCMKESPVYL
+917 LPATWCMKESLVCL
-931 QERHEDVSPF
+931 QERQESVSPF

-948 QIHPLGE
+948 QIPALGE
-955 CRVNIT
+955 CRVTIT

-973 LELEVVNGTW
+973 LELEVVNGAW

-989 AEVQEPYVYLQNSH
+989 ADIQEPYVYLQNSH
-1003 VEVRNL
+1003 VEVSNL
-1009 YLGVPAKATIT
+1009 YLGVPTKATIR

-1033 SKLLGHQASVCTA
+1033 GKLLGHQADFCTA

-1056 PSEERQLN
+1056 PSEELQLS
-1064 LELTAHTE
+1064 LEFTAHTQD
-1072 EELSDLALPCTVSG
+1072 ELSHLALPCTVSG
-1086 MTDPLVLGI
+1086 MKEPVVLGI

-1107 ISMEGSDSS
+1107 ISAEGSDGSFL
-1116 VPSTALWPGHLEE
+1116 STELWPDHLQE

-1135 SKVPLRTRMNCQL
+1135 STVPLRTRVNRQL
-1148 ILTNHSPIQT
+1148 ILTNRSPIQT
-1158 PFTLKFEYFGS
+1158 PFTLKFEYFGGPS
-1169 PQNSLNQKPSLPNMP
+1169 NGPNQKPSLPDVP

-1190 SRIREHLAKRE
+1190 SRIRERLAKRE

-1207 SMLSHG
+1207 SLLSHG

-1220 HISQGTLGAHQQL
+1220 HISQGMLGAHQQL
-1233 SIDITGYAN
+1233 RIDITGYAN
-1242 MWGEYWDNLICT
+1242 MWGEYWDDLICT

-1259 PAVIPV
+1259 PTVIPV

-1274 SSQRTTYYTTDQLQ
+1274 SSLRTTYYTTDQLQ
-1288 KEPIIRFGT
+1288 KEPVIRFGT

-1327 PEDREDRLLELL
+1327 PEDREDRLVELL

-1345 FPLRDQAGNDLSC
+1345 FPLRDQAGNDLLC
-1358 PETPESSSSFWSSS
+1358 PETPASSSSFWSPSS
-1372 PSNTSDS
+1372 SDESDS
-1379 SHEAAQSAEG
+1379 SREAAQSAEG
-1389 SDRASQKIISVV
+1389 CSRVSDRASRKIVSVV
-1401 LREHDGVPADHLYC
+1401 LREHDGVPCGHLYRV
-1415 ISPKQVVVP
+1415 SPKQMVVP
-1424 TGGSSTISISYTPMV
+1424 AGGSSSISVSFTPV
-1439 LGPEVLHKVECVGY
+1439 LLGPGTRHKVECVGY

-1460 DDEAERELP
+1460 DDEVARELP
-1469 GRRHRLQ
+1469 GRRRRLQ
-1476 DFAAGPLRLDLCGYV
+1476 DFAVGALRLDLCSSV

-1496 SMELDYGGGV
+1496 SVEPDYGGGT
-1506 EFRHQASDLIP
+1506 EFWHQASDLIP
-1517 EQPCTGVLS
+1517 KQPCSGVLS
-1526 ELMTTHHLKL
+1526 ELVTTHRLKL
-1536 TNTTEIPQYFQLLV
+1536 TNTTEIPQSFRLLV
-1550 SRPFSVSQEGASRS
+1550 SRPFSVAQDGASRS
-1564 RRAPGPGREQ
+1564 RRAPGWVQ
-1574 GCEEEPA
+1574 GCDEELATAGQP
-1581 KASKQLVLHPQE
+1581 LVLRPKE

-1618 LPGVDIRQH
+1618 LPGVDVRRR
-1627 ASGEKEMVF
+1627 ANGEKEMVF
-1636 TQSLLLEYANHTTQV
+1636 AQNLLLESADQPAQV
-1651 VPLRATVAVPEL
+1651 VPLKATVAVPEL

-1673 TCFVNQERV
+1673 TCFVNQARV

-1701 GQQDPDKDL
+1701 GRQEPDNDPG
-1710 AAFRVSPNSGLLE
+1710 AFRVSPSSGLLE

-1743 SSELYESTLVVE
+1743 SSELYESTLAVE
-1755 GMLGEKAC
+1755 GVLGEAAC
-1763 TLRLRGRG
+1763 TLRLRGQG

-1779 LHQL
+1779 PHQL

>member
-1 METGRADAPQSGE
+1 METGGAEAPQSGE
-14 SGSCALGGAT
+14 SGSCALGAAT
-24 WTPRSPVARVRSP
+24 WTPASRVARGRSP
-37 SESARL
+37 SEATRL

-88 ISHLLTGVF
+88 VSHLLTGVF
-97 RNLYTNEVVGED
+97 RNLYTDEVVGAD
-109 LSASLIKARGSED
+109 LSASLIKARGGED

-128 VDELQ
+128 VDELR

-242 KHLTKKLKAS
+242 KHLTKKLEAS
-252 SEEMLT
+252 CEEMLT

-263 LNYTVDSRTGDL
+263 LDYTVDSQTGDL
-275 SLKGKRK
+275 SLKGKCK

-324 FFPPNTPHGGKSL
+324 FFPPNTPQGGKSL
-337 LFPPKKPVLTGDFP
+337 LFPPKKPMLTGDFP

-375 DYEIGPVYEMVIS
+375 DYEIGPVYE
-388 LQNTTATSRYLR
+388 
-400 VIPPSTP
+400 
-407 YFALGLGMFPGKGGM
+407 
-422 VAPGMTCQYTVQFF
+422 
-436 PDCLGDFDDFIL
+436 
-448 VETQSAHTLLIPLQA
+448 
-463 RRPPPVLTLSPVLD
+463 
-477 CGYCL
+477 
-482 IGGMKITRF
+482 
-491 ICKNVGFS
+491 
-499 VGKFCIMPKKS
+499 
-510 WPPPSFRAVA
+510 AVA

-544 ICMEVLFL
+544 VCMEVLFL

-609 HFIRFEPENLRS
+609 HFIRFEPENLQS
-621 TAGKQLIIRNATHVE
+621 TARKQLIIRNATHVE

-844 AAFKVP
+844 AAFK
-850 SGGLGNWVGQKGGRG
+850 
-865 RAQSL
+865 
-870 LPWQPSD
+870 
-877 RPLWVCQGPA
+877 GPA

-917 LPATWCMKESPVYL
+917 LPATWCMKESPVCL

-989 AEVQEPYVYLQNSH
+989 AEVQEPYVYLQSSH

-1086 MTDPLVLGI
+1086 MKEPLVLGI

-1259 PAVIPV
+1259 PAVILV

-1415 ISPKQVVVP
+1415 VSPKQVVVP

-1439 LGPEVLHKVECVGY
+1439 LGPEVLHKVKCVGY

-1526 ELMTTHHLKL
+1526 ELVTTHHLKL

-1564 RRAPGPGREQ
+1564 RRAPGPGRE
-1574 GCEEEPA
+1574 EEPA
-1581 KASKQLVLHPQE
+1581 TASKQLVLHPQE

-1682 REVYLMNLSG
+1682 REVSLMNLSG

-1701 GQQDPDKDL
+1701 GRLGLPPTSCAGWHLVGGPAEKAGSQIPSDPRVALLHGPGPDPRCTPGMRWGKCGGNTWSCPGSCVPPSLGVGQQDPDKDL

-1771 SYDERYMS
+1771 SYDERYIS
-1779 LHQL
+1779 PHQL